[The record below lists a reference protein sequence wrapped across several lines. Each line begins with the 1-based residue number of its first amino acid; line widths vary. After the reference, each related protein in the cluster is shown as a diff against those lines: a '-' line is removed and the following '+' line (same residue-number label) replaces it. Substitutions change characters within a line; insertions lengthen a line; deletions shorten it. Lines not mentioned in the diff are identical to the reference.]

1 MTTYISL
8 IEYTAAGI
16 EHMDESPE
24 RLAQAKEVC
33 AANGGE
39 LKQFFLTL
47 GRYDAV
53 AITEFPDK
61 ESATTALLT
70 IARAGSISTET
81 LTAFTEEEYGDLIA
95 GLPE

>member
-8 IEYTAAGI
+8 IEYTEEGI

-33 AANGGE
+33 EANGGE
-39 LKQFFLTL
+39 LQQFFLTL
-47 GRYDAV
+47 GQYDAV
-53 AITEFPDK
+53 AITEFPDRD
-61 ESATTALLT
+61 SATMALLT
-70 IARAGSISTET
+70 IARGGAISTET
-81 LTAFTEEEYGDLIA
+81 LTAFTEEEYEDLIA